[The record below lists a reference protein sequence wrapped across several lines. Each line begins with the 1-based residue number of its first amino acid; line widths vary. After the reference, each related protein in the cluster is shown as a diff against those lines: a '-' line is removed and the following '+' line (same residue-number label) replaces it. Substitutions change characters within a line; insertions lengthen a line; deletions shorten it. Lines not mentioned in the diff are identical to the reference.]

1 MGLLKSSTSPVMMFC
16 DQDDVWSVKKVEISM
31 GAHLQAMGKVLRI
44 VYRTLVTHLIHK
56 AG

>member
-1 MGLLKSSTSPVMMFC
+1 MELLKSSTSPIMMFC

-31 GAHLQAMGKVLRI
+31 AAHLQAMGTVLRI
-44 VYRTLVTHLIHK
+44 VYRTLVTHLTHK

>member
-16 DQDDVWSVKKVEISM
+16 DQDDVLSVKKVEISM